1 MNFSDFVCYDEA
13 KEDAALLRVTSERRR
28 ESLEMFFEQC
38 IKDPILRKHG
48 KNTWILQMSNKSGNP
63 IIKNKQG
70 DTSMGLSCTLH

>member
-13 KEDAALLRVTSERRR
+13 KEDEALLRVTSERCR

-48 KNTWILQMSNKSGNP
+48 KNTWILQTSNKAGNQ
-63 IIKNKQG
+63 IVK
-70 DTSMGLSCTLH
+70 TSTVILVWDYHV